1 MISPYDV
8 VTSKYDL
15 PFPLW
20 DLQIEAI
27 NDLAPR
33 TRSGLYAEVG
43 TGKTVMSTV
52 AALFKKLSN
61 PQQTTSTIVIMPPI
75 LLTGWYR
82 WLKRIPNVSAVVYK
96 GTPSERKEIKLHAD
110 FILVSL
116 NIFKNDVAYLTTF
129 FASNYDNVI
138 VVVDE
143 ATSIKNSASENHKM
157 IRDFA
162 VGRDLML
169 LTGTPLSTPMD
180 AYAYIKLVS
189 PTIYRNKRH
198 FENLHVAER
207 DFFNNVKKW
216 DNLDFLKENM
226 EVNSWRI
233 LQSDVLKDL
242 PPERY
247 IPLHYSLDKEHA
259 KLYKKLAEEQILI
272 LETGGKIDAT
282 QATRLRHC
290 MQQIV
295 LNPDHFLGKEM
306 KPAGYELLDQILL
319 ELNTES
325 PDGHKLIIFAN
336 YKMTNRKLVE
346 YLQPFGVVACYSEVS
361 AAQQT
366 KNIDRFMHDPTCR
379 VAVLNPLSAGQG
391 LDGLQDVCKDILFM
405 ELPII
410 PKDFI
415 QAVGRLHRAGQKY
428 SVNVRLAIAEKTIQ
442 EPLLQDVLRKDVL
455 VNKVQRGFADLRDL
469 IFGEVS

>member
-1 MISPYDV
+1 VLSPYEA
-8 VTSKYDL
+8 VTAKYEL

-20 DLQIEAI
+20 DLQIDAI
-27 NDLAPR
+27 NTLAVG
-33 TRSGLYAEVG
+33 TRSGFYAEVG

-52 AALFKKLSN
+52 SALYRKINSPK
-61 PQQTTSTIVIMPPI
+61 QKTIIIVIMPPI
-75 LLTGWYR
+75 LLTGWSR
-82 WLKRIPNVSAVVYK
+82 WLQKIPSITSVIYK
-96 GTPSERKEIKLHAD
+96 GSPAERKLINLHAD
-110 FILVSL
+110 FVLVSL
-116 NIFKNDVAYLTTF
+116 NIFKNDVVYLTKF
-129 FASNYDNVI
+129 FADNYDNVI

-143 ATSIKNSASENHKM
+143 ATSIKNSSSENHKKV
-157 IRDFA
+157 REFA

-180 AYAYIKLVS
+180 AYAYIKLIS
-189 PTIYRNKRH
+189 PTIYRNQRH
-198 FENLHVAER
+198 FENLHVGER
-207 DFFNNVKKW
+207 DFFGQVKKW
-216 DNLDFLKENM
+216 ENLDFLKENM
-226 EVNSWRI
+226 EINSCRI

-247 IPLHYSLDKEHA
+247 IPLHYSLDKEHTA
-259 KLYKKLAEEQILI
+259 LYKKLANEQILL
-272 LETGGKIDAT
+272 LEDGGKIDAT

-306 KPAGYELLDQILL
+306 KPAGYELLDQILA

-346 YLQPFGVVACYSEVS
+346 YLQPYGVVACYSEVS
-361 AAQQT
+361 AAQQM
-366 KNIDRFMHDPTCR
+366 KNIDRFMNDPTCR

-391 LDGLQDVCKDILFM
+391 LDGLQDVCKDILFL

-428 SVNVRLAIAEKTIQ
+428 NVNVRIAIAEKTIQ
-442 EPLLQDVLRKDVL
+442 ESLLQDVLRKDVL
-455 VNKVQRGFADLRDL
+455 VNKVQRGFADLKDL
-469 IFGEVS
+469 IFGNV